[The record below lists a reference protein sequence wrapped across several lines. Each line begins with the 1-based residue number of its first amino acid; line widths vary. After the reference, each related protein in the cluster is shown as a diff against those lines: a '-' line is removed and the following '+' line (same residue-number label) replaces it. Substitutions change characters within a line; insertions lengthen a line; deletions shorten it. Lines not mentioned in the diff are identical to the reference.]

1 LSEHAR
7 PAIDHAA
14 RPPASISLARVAS
27 LVRAERT
34 IAFTAFVGL
43 VLVLWVPFG
52 PRSGLGYETAFP
64 YMSERQSWWD
74 GLFYAADPL
83 RPYTSVFYQL
93 SYLLGRVAGVTGSFV
108 PYQIV
113 YAALW
118 LGRGVLTYEI
128 VRRLLPRS
136 GLLPFIAGTLVL
148 VQASDGALNWVGQ
161 MNQFGMI
168 FWLLLSVYFL
178 VLAVTVESH
187 RWAALWCVLS
197 LVGVRLCLW
206 SYESG
211 LVIVLL
217 APAIVL
223 IARRRSLTRIRI
235 AYALLYYVPA
245 LYYTGLNVLRYANGD
260 GSTYQESV
268 VRSDVAAGQILS
280 DLAFNVEASL
290 RFWAWDD
297 EPPATGSWPVLVGV
311 IGAGIVIVGGLA
323 IRRLQPPDTP
333 GPGRRALVAVG
344 AVGLVLLV
352 ASFPAYLLL
361 TSARSLWRTQFLSGI
376 GFGIAV
382 AAAIC
387 LAASILSGRRSRAA
401 AAVVLTSIVAYF
413 GAVAAYGVASFHY
426 GIWDRHRDAVADVL
440 EIAPRVEPNSVIVYT
455 GVPRAADPFGDTMWF
470 DMALKL
476 AYPGVEVTGEYFYG
490 DGGVAPG
497 ANLAYQRGR
506 WIETG
511 RGLPPSVQGATL
523 SNTVFVSYSRDR
535 AQLLVKPPVR
545 FRTAAAAGAYHPWR
559 LIETPPPDERAIR
572 RYGPIPTVQHRIG
585 SVEP

>member
-1 LSEHAR
+1 V
-7 PAIDHAA
+7 
-14 RPPASISLARVAS
+14 SISLARFVS
-27 LVRAERT
+27 LVRSERT
-34 IAFTAFVGL
+34 VAFTAFAGL

-64 YMSERQSWWD
+64 YMSERQSWW
-74 GLFYAADPL
+74 GGFFYAADPL

-93 SYLLGRVAGVTGSFV
+93 SYLLGRAAGVTGSFV

-118 LGRGVLTYEI
+118 LGRGLLTYEI

-136 GLLPFIAGTLVL
+136 GLLPFLAGALVL
-148 VQASDGALNWVGQ
+148 VHASDGALNWVGQ

-178 VLAVTVESH
+178 ALAVTVESD

-211 LVIVLL
+211 LGIILL

-223 IARRRSLTRIRI
+223 LSRRRSLTRVRI

-245 LYYTGLNVLRYANGD
+245 LYYVGLNILRYLNGD

-268 VRSDVAAGQILS
+268 VRSDVAVGPMLS

-297 EPPATGSWPVLVGV
+297 QHPAIGSWPVMLGLV
-311 IGAGIVIVGGLA
+311 GAGIVIVGGLA
-323 IRRLQPPDTP
+323 IRRLQPPDTTDL
-333 GPGRRALVAVG
+333 GRRPLAEVG
-344 AVGLVLLV
+344 AVGVVVLV

-376 GFGIAV
+376 GFGIAL

-387 LAASILSGRRSRAA
+387 LAVTILGWRRSRAA
-401 AAVVLTSIVAYF
+401 AALVLTSVVAYF
-413 GAVAAYGVASFHY
+413 GTVAAYGVADYHY
-426 GIWDRHRDAVADVL
+426 RIWDRHRDAIANVL

-470 DMALKL
+470 DLALKL
-476 AYPGVEVTGEYFYG
+476 AYPGVDVTGEYFYG

-497 ANLAYQRGR
+497 ASLAYRGGR
-506 WIETG
+506 WVETG
-511 RGLPPSVQGATL
+511 AGLPPTVQDATL
-523 SNTVFVSYSRDR
+523 SNTLFISYARDR
-535 AQLLVKPPVR
+535 SRLLVKAPAR
-545 FRTAAAAGAYHPWR
+545 FRTAAGAAAYRPAR
-559 LIETPPPDERAIR
+559 LIEQRPADERAIR
-572 RYGPIPTVQHRIG
+572 RYGPLHAVQPSADR
-585 SVEP
+585 